1 MSVSSVA
8 VEASETCPFHL
19 LHPLSKFPLN
29 LLLGW
34 VRKGL
39 KGFFAGLPLRS
50 IQYRASVRWLTFSSR
65 EGSSVCLIGV
75 LRGVLKRV
83 NGAVAPELVVVVD
96 VAVAGC
102 GFLA

>member
-1 MSVSSVA
+1 MFISSVT
-8 VEASETCPFHL
+8 VEASKKSNFDP

-29 LLLGW
+29 FLLGW

-39 KGFFAGLPLRS
+39 KGFFTGLPSRS

-65 EGSSVCLIGV
+65 EGSSMCLRGV
-75 LRGVLKRV
+75 LMGVLKRV
-83 NGAVAPELVVVVD
+83 NGAVAPGMVVAG